1 MKKKVA
7 GTIKG
12 MADAEAAASS
22 ADADFPGGG
31 IVLRGKTK
39 GGRR

>member
-12 MADAEAAASS
+12 MANVEAAASS

-31 IVLRGKTK
+31 IV
-39 GGRR
+39 